1 MSSASITRA
10 DGTSASFTQ
19 GSLYRFL
26 IFPIGQILVF
36 ILAATLIMTVISYIL
51 AALAPIPEVGFPPV
65 ERLTRQLPGT
75 MIAGISIGFVYSM
88 IALGYTLVYGVLKF
102 INFAHSEIFM
112 IGGVVAFEV
121 TTRINEAK
129 TLAEWHPVALVLVVL
144 LSAMLVCGLLAVLI
158 ERVAYRPLRSA
169 PRLVP
174 LITAIGVSFLLTD
187 AVRAIMA
194 VTRNIFNLNFPTGSL
209 DWLKPIKLE
218 FGENT
223 VNLRATYVIIVLV
236 AMVMLVALNYF
247 VNGTRIGRGIRAVSQ
262 DPVMAGLAG
271 INVNRMITITFFLG
285 GALGGA
291 AGAMYGLNAGAITP
305 YVGFIPGLKAFTAA
319 VLGGIGNVTGALLG
333 GLTLGIAEQFLNGVL
348 PFYPAIGIR
357 YTDIFVFGILILI
370 LIFRPGGLLGEQV
383 DEKV

>member
-1 MSSASITRA
+1 MLFMS
-10 DGTSASFTQ
+10 
-19 GSLYRFL
+19 
-26 IFPIGQILVF
+26 
-36 ILAATLIMTVISYIL
+36 
-51 AALAPIPEVGFPPV
+51 
-65 ERLTRQLPGT
+65 
-75 MIAGISIGFVYSM
+75 
-88 IALGYTLVYGVLKF
+88 
-102 INFAHSEIFM
+102 
-112 IGGVVAFEV
+112 
-121 TTRINEAK
+121 
-129 TLAEWHPVALVLVVL
+129 
-144 LSAMLVCGLLAVLI
+144 MLVCGLLAVII
-158 ERVAYRPLRSA
+158 ERVAYRPLRNA

-194 VTRNIFNLNFPTGSL
+194 VSRNIFNLNFPTGNL
-209 DWLKPIKLE
+209 EWLKPIKMD
-218 FGENT
+218 FGGENT
-223 VNLRATYVIIVLV
+223 VNLRAAYVIIVLV
-236 AMVMLVALNYF
+236 AIVMLVALNYF

-291 AGAMYGLNAGAITP
+291 AGAMYSLNAGAITP

-319 VLGGIGNVTGALLG
+319 VLGGIGNITGALLG
-333 GLTLGIAEQFLNGVL
+333 GLTLGITEQFLNGIL
-348 PFYPAIGIR
+348 PFFPAIGSR